1 MKKVKHILTVFLK
14 SFIPQDHFYPKLL
27 HTRLLFSFKYYL
39 SILSFICLMFAGVLF
54 YQHSPTNITSYKD
67 AIIHTLSTFP
77 SEVEISI
84 AQGTLESNQMK
95 PLFLWVYLK
104 NQPLF
109 VFMIHSKDSLNTS
122 NTPLPLIFL
131 GSDRAQIT
139 YRNQTMVQQY
149 DKALDIILTKDTVT
163 ALSVWIQSMFTPFL
177 FGFYFILL
185 VILPLVVAL
194 SISLVILL
202 SAFIS
207 FILLRTFIP
216 HIHFKK
222 CLQAG
227 MHGTHIPL
235 FITVLLFSLCPQSLN
250 IIGISIILIFVFTL
264 VATYEMYSKEVPSH
278 FKGR

>member
-1 MKKVKHILTVFLK
+1 MKKVKHILTVFLN

-39 SILSFICLMFAGVLF
+39 SILSFICLLFAGVLF
-54 YQHSPTNITSYKD
+54 YQYSPTIITGYKD

-77 SEVEISI
+77 PEVEISI
-84 AQGTLESNQMK
+84 ANGKLESNQMK
-95 PLFLWVYLK
+95 PLFLWVYFK

-109 VFMIHSKDSLNTS
+109 VVMIHSKDSLNTS

-131 GSDRAQIT
+131 GSERAQIS
-139 YRNQTMVQQY
+139 YRNHKVAQQY
-149 DKALDIILTKDTVT
+149 SPDFDIILTKDTVS
-163 ALSVWIQSMFTPFL
+163 ALSVWIQSMFAPFL

-185 VILPLVVAL
+185 VIIPLLFAI
-194 SISLVILL
+194 SISLIILL
-202 SAFIS
+202 AAFIT

-216 HIHFKK
+216 HIHYKK

-235 FITVLLFSLCPQSLN
+235 FITVFLFALFPHATNIAIISLA
-250 IIGISIILIFVFTL
+250 LIFVFTL
-264 VATYEMYSKEVPSH
+264 VSTYEMYSKEVPSNS
-278 FKGR
+278 KK